1 MSAFLVNGE
10 LITDKN
16 KIRNMRADYFEA
28 LGTLSSNT
36 NYDNNFFDK
45 VTTSVKE
52 IFESCIRDPFG
63 VLSEPLTYQE
73 VVKVCSNLK
82 FWSFRCL
89 RRL

>member
-16 KIRNMRADYFEA
+16 KIRNMWADHFEA
-28 LGTLSSNT
+28 LGTPSSNT

-52 IFESCIRDPFG
+52 IFEACIRDPLAFY
-63 VLSEPLTYQE
+63 LNHSLT
-73 VVKVCSNLK
+73 KKLL
-82 FWSFRCL
+82 RCAQI
-89 RRL
+89 

>member
-16 KIRNMRADYFEA
+16 KIRNMWAYHFEA
-28 LGTLSSNT
+28 LCTLSSNT

-52 IFESCIRDPFG
+52 ISSLVSGTLLAFYLNHS
-63 VLSEPLTYQE
+63 LT
-73 VVKVCSNLK
+73 KKLL
-82 FWSFRCL
+82 RCAQI
-89 RRL
+89 